1 MIFSSL
7 FPVFAIL
14 GLGFVLTKANR
25 LSREVQ
31 KGLNALAFYVGL
43 PALLF
48 HKIGVAELGGETAAP
63 LFWSLMAGTSTAALL
78 GLAAGV
84 MFRFP
89 KPSIGALAQASFRG
103 NLAFIAF
110 PIILYATSN
119 DDRIATLV
127 VFTMVPAIIVYNLL
141 SVVLLV
147 FCGPPSGGHPIRT
160 TLIKLATNPLLIG
173 CFAGLAW
180 NAVEPTMPLAIER
193 LCDSLGR
200 MAFPMALLGIGSQIA
215 RTPFGGGSLRGALLS
230 SVLKNVVAPLVGYAV
245 ARFGFGLEGMDLLAA
260 VVLLATPTAVSSY
273 VMADQMD
280 CDSELAATAVATSSI
295 CSIASFG
302 IVLWLLG

>member
-14 GLGFVLTKANR
+14 GLGFALTKANR

-63 LFWSLMAGTSTAALL
+63 MFWTLMAGTGTSALL
-78 GLAAGV
+78 GLALG
-84 MFRFP
+84 MLCRFP
-89 KPSIGALAQASFRG
+89 NPSIGALAQASFRG

-110 PIILYATSN
+110 PIILYATEH
-119 DDRIATLV
+119 DDRITTLV
-127 VFTMVPAIIVYNLL
+127 VFTMVPAIIVYNLF
-141 SVVLLV
+141 SVTLLV
-147 FCGPPSGGHPIRT
+147 ATGPRTSGHPVRT
-160 TLIKLATNPLLIG
+160 ALIKLATNPLLIG

-180 NAVEPTMPLAIER
+180 NAVGPTMPLAIER

-230 SVLKNVVAPLVGYAV
+230 SVLKNAVAPLVGYAV
-245 ARFGFGLEGMDLLAA
+245 ARFGFGLEGIDLLAS
-260 VVLLATPTAVSSY
+260 VILLATPTAVSSY

-280 CDSELAATAVATSSI
+280 SDSELAATAVATSSI

-302 IVLWLLG
+302 IALWLLG